1 MNQDDIRKLVSKVQ
15 QGDQT
20 AFSELY
26 DEYVDRIYAF
36 IRIKAFGSNEVED
49 ILQEVFIK
57 AWNGCPTLKLEDLNF
72 SAWLYKIASNT
83 LNDYYRK
90 KYRDP
95 QVVGLE
101 QAQETVSDSNSTD
114 ETNSNINL
122 EILKANLDKLSDEY
136 KQVIELRFFQEFS
149 VKETAQILN
158 KNSVTIRV
166 WQHRAIKELEH
177 LFTDYERLT

>member
-1 MNQDDIRKLVSKVQ
+1 MNQDETRKLVSKVQ

-20 AFSELY
+20 AFAELY
-26 DEYVDRIYAF
+26 DEYIDRIYAF
-36 IRIKAFGSNEVED
+36 IRIKAFGNNEIED
-49 ILQEVFIK
+49 IIQEVFIK

-83 LNDYYRK
+83 LNDHYRK
-90 KYRDP
+90 KYRNP
-95 QVVGLE
+95 QIVALE
-101 QAQETVSDSNSTD
+101 HAQETVSDNNSTD
-114 ETNSNINL
+114 EANSNMNL
-122 EILKANLDKLSDEY
+122 EILKVNLDKLSDEY

-166 WQHRAIKELEH
+166 WQHRAIKQLED